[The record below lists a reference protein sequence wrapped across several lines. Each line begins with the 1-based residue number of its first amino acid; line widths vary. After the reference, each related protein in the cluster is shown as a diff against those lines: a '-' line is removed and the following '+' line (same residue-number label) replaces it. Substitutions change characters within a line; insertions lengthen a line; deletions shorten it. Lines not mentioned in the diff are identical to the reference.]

1 MTGTFPL
8 EWSKPIIAPIHKKGD
23 INQPDN
29 YSGTVF
35 TSVVSKV
42 YTHILNKRLAEWVE
56 RGDKIVEVQAGF
68 RAGYSTVDH
77 IFTHYATVQ
86 NFSLKNRKLY
96 VASINFEKALDSVNR
111 NALRAVL
118 RK

>member
-77 IFTHYATVQ
+77 IFILYAIVQ
-86 NFSLKNRKLY
+86 NCLLKKRKKKKKSCIKL
-96 VASINFEKALDSVNR
+96 S
-111 NALRAVL
+111 
-118 RK
+118 